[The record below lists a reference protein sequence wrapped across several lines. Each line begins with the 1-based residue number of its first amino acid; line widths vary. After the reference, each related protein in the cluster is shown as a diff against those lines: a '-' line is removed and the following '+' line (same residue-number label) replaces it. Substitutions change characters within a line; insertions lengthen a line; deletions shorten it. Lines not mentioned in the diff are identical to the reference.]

1 MLCLSWV
8 VVVYI
13 PTRERSTYKRRHMLL
28 WMCSGRTFY
37 RSIDENGW
45 RGREEEMLVNTFYCW
60 AITVSGARTI
70 SQFHISLHHHHPQHL
85 QFVLLDQRM
94 WRGGERKLE
103 DRKQEEQEW
112 DWGRDQTW
120 LCWGHPSMFPVC
132 CWFLCLLHI
141 SHLSV
146 EWGSGGEDLTKEQN
160 LSKSKKVRGEKG
172 EGLTDAST
180 IRIAT

>member
-1 MLCLSWV
+1 
-8 VVVYI
+8 
-13 PTRERSTYKRRHMLL
+13 MLL
-28 WMCSGRTFY
+28 WMCSGRMFY

-60 AITVSGARTI
+60 AITASGARTI

-85 QFVLLDQRM
+85 QFCVVRSENM
-94 WRGGERKLE
+94 KRRGGERKLE

-120 LCWGHPSMFPVC
+120 LCWGHPSMFPAC

-146 EWGSGGEDLTKEQN
+146 EWGSGGEVRTWRR
-160 LSKSKKVRGEKG
+160 SKISQVKKGERGEGRGPHRCINDKNSN
-172 EGLTDAST
+172 LAKIWWT
-180 IRIAT
+180 